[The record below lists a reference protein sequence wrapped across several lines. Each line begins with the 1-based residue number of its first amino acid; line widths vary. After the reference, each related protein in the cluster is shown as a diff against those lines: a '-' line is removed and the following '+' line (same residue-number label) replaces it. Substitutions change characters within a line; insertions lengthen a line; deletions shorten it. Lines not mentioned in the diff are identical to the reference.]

1 MTENE
6 STTKELTGKEKRLA
20 NLKPLVE
27 HDGMTEEELA
37 YIHECRVKGGKARGE
52 QMKKAKNL
60 KELANMLLETRVS
73 KERAKNILGDI
84 ADDIPEE
91 DLTNGALL
99 IARMLNEAYE
109 NGTSRSAE
117 FIRDTS
123 GQRPKDIVEANLNVV
138 SEADRALMANLSA
151 RLCKMTEEKAEK

>member
-37 YIHECRVKGGKARGE
+37 YIRECRSKGGKARAE
-52 QMKKAKNL
+52 QLRKAKSL
-60 KELANMLLETRVS
+60 RELANDLLECKVS
-73 KERAKNILGDI
+73 KERAKKVLGELAEDI
-84 ADDIPEE
+84 AEE

-99 IARMLNEAYE
+99 LGAMLNEALD
-109 NGTSRSAE
+109 NRTVKSAE
-117 FIRDTS
+117 FLRDTS
-123 GQRPKDIVEANLNVV
+123 GQKPTTEV
-138 SEADRALMANLSA
+138 SLSGEFMTEADRSLIANMAEILQA
-151 RLCKMTEEKAEK
+151 KQP